1 MKKDLLYDNLLNA
14 VREKIPQRTVL
25 VNTLVDLLCI
35 EKEAVYRRLRGEV
48 AFTFAEI
55 VTIAN
60 EFGISLDNLIGTVT
74 AKSRPFQLKLVDFV
88 NPVDIDYDMLE
99 QYIDILCMARED
111 EQSELIDCTNILPQ
125 QLYMKYKY
133 ISRFYLFK
141 WMYQCGSPG
150 KSKRFQDIDVTER
163 FEEMQLA
170 SVEKSRYIR
179 NSYYILDPLVFHYL
193 VNDINYFMSIHLITA
208 EEVKLLK
215 EELQRLLNEMEV
227 LATRGYFEE
236 TGNKVFLYISSVNFD
251 TSYWCVQIKN
261 YHISMIKTF
270 ILSSV
275 ASLDE
280 STYDKL
286 RKWLRALIR
295 SSIMISVSGERQR
308 ILFFE
313 KQRELIQ
320 SL

>member
-88 NPVDIDYDMLE
+88 NPVDIDYDMLD
-99 QYIDILCMARED
+99 QYVDILGLARED

-141 WMYQCGSPG
+141 WMYQCGGPG
-150 KSKRFQDIDVTER
+150 KSKRFQDISVTDR
-163 FEEMQLA
+163 FEGIQLA
-170 SVEKSRYIR
+170 GVEESRYIR
-179 NSYYILDPLVFHYL
+179 NTYYILDPLIFHYL
-193 VNDINYFMSIHLITA
+193 VNDINYFQSIHLITFD
-208 EEVKLLK
+208 EVKLLK
-215 EELQRLLNEMEV
+215 EELLRLLNEMEI

-251 TSYWCVQIKN
+251 TSYWCVQVKN

-280 STYDKL
+280 GTYDKL

-313 KQRELIQ
+313 KQRELIEC
-320 SL
+320 L

>member
-88 NPVDIDYDMLE
+88 NPVDIDYEMLE
-99 QYIDILCMARED
+99 QYIDILGLARED

-141 WMYQCGSPG
+141 WMYQCGGPG

-163 FEEMQLA
+163 FEGIQLA
-170 SVEKSRYIR
+170 GVDESRYIR
-179 NSYYILDPLVFHYL
+179 NTYYILDPLIFHYL
-193 VNDINYFMSIHLITA
+193 VNDINYFLSIHLITV
-208 EEVKLLK
+208 EEVRLLK
-215 EELQRLLNEMEV
+215 EELLKLLNEMEA
-227 LATRGYFEE
+227 LATHGYFEE

-251 TSYWCVQIKN
+251 TSYWCVQVKN

-280 STYDKL
+280 GTYDKL

-313 KQRELIQ
+313 KQRELI
-320 SL
+320 SNL

>member
-1 MKKDLLYDNLLNA
+1 MKKELLYDNLLNA
-14 VREKIPQRTVL
+14 IKEEFPQKTNL
-25 VNTLVDLLCI
+25 VNALVDLLCI

-60 EFGISLDNLIGTVT
+60 AFGISLDNLVGTVT

-88 NPVDIDYDMLE
+88 NPMETDYDMLD
-99 QYIDILCMARED
+99 QYIDILGLARED
-111 EQSELIDCTNILPQ
+111 DRSELIDCTNILPQ

-141 WMYQCGSPG
+141 WLYQCGAPG
-150 KSKRFQDIDVTER
+150 KTKR
-163 FEEMQLA
+163 FEEIEVTDRFLGIQLA
-170 SVEKSRYIR
+170 GVEEARHIH
-179 NSYYILDPLVFHYL
+179 NSYYILDPLIFHYL
-193 VNDINYFMSIHLITA
+193 VNDINYFMSIHLIGK
-208 EEVKLLK
+208 EDVKHLKDELMDLLD
-215 EELQRLLNEMEV
+215 EMEK

-236 TGNKVFLYISSVNFD
+236 TGNKVFIYISSVNFD
-251 TSYWCVQIKN
+251 TSYWCIQIKN
-261 YHISMIKTF
+261 YHISLIKTF

-275 ASLDE
+275 SSLDE
-280 STYDKL
+280 GTYEKL

-308 ILFFE
+308 IAFF
-313 KQRELIQ
+313 KAQRELIQ
-320 SL
+320 NL